1 MQLSR
6 VVWQEGMHLAQH
18 HFQAQSRYVESAV
31 HFAFTSLFFAP
42 YGLTGITLDA
52 DALHNGTIVLQH
64 AQGIMPDGLAFD
76 IDASDPPPA
85 PFVIGDRF
93 SPTHDSHLVM
103 LTIPAYQP
111 DRANFVAPNGPG
123 TPQARFAPVT
133 VSVLDDTRGRDERPV
148 SVGRKNFEL
157 ALDDAVPPNRIAMP
171 IARVRRGGKGHF
183 VYDPEYIPPILHLA
197 ASARL
202 MEIVQRLVTVLDEKS
217 SSMSRGRTGAVA
229 DFARQEVAGF
239 WLLHTINA
247 SVAPLRHLLQVKR
260 VHPERLYLE
269 MARLAGGLCT
279 FSLDAHP
286 RDVPIYNHDQL
297 TDCFDFLDRFIRAGV
312 ELVRPTHVVNIPFTR
327 TRASLHTAPI
337 TDARC
342 LGPSRWI
349 LGVRSNLDPVM
360 LAARVP
366 QLMKVCAKVWIE
378 ELVRRAF
385 PGMPLT
391 HLPVPPAGITPRSD
405 TQYFLVAQT
414 GACWNEMLKPPS
426 EIGAYVPDGIP
437 NAELD
442 LTVLLDS

>member
-31 HFAFTSLFFAP
+31 HFALSSLFFAP
-42 YGLTGITLDA
+42 YGLTGISLDA

-64 AQGIMPDGLAFD
+64 AQGIMPDGLSFD

-111 DRANFVAPNGPG
+111 DRANFLAPDGPS
-123 TPQARFAPVT
+123 TPRARFAPVT
-133 VSVLDDTRGRDERPV
+133 ISVLDDTRGRDERPV

-157 ALDDAVPPNRIAMP
+157 ALDDAIRPNHVAMP
-171 IARVRRGGKGHF
+171 VARVRRGGKGHF
-183 VYDPEYIPPILHLA
+183 IYDPEYIPPLLHLG
-197 ASARL
+197 ASSRL

-217 SSMSRGRTGAVA
+217 GSMSRGRTGSVA

-239 WLLHTINA
+239 WLLHTVNA

-260 VHPERLYLE
+260 VHPERVYVE

-286 RDVPIYNHDQL
+286 RDIPLYNQDEL
-297 TDCFDFLDRFIRAGV
+297 TDCFDALDRFIRAGV
-312 ELVRPTHVVNIPFTR
+312 ELVRPSHVVTVPLTR
-327 TRASLHTAPI
+327 TQPALYTGTVNDPRA
-337 TDARC
+337 

-349 LGVRSNLDPVM
+349 LGVRSPLDPVT

-366 QLMKVCAKVWIE
+366 QLMKVCASVWIQ

-391 HLPVPPAGITPRSD
+391 HLPIPPAGINPRSD

-414 GACWNEMLKPPS
+414 GACWNEMKKPPS

-437 NAELD
+437 DPELE
-442 LTVLLDS
+442 LTVLLDA

>member
-18 HFQAQSRYVESAV
+18 HFQAQSRYVETAV
-31 HFAFTSLFFAP
+31 HFALSSLFFAP
-42 YGLTGITLDA
+42 YGLTGITLDG

-64 AQGIMPDGLAFD
+64 AQGIMPDGLPFD
-76 IDASDPPPA
+76 IDASDAPPA

-111 DRANFVAPNGPG
+111 DRANCLPPDGPSAPR
-123 TPQARFAPVT
+123 ARFAPVAI
-133 VSVLDDTRGRDERPV
+133 SVLDDTRGRDERSV
-148 SVGRKNFEL
+148 SVGRKNFAL
-157 ALDDAVPPNRIAMP
+157 ALDDAVAADHIAMP

-183 VYDPEYIPPILHLA
+183 VYDPEYIPPLLHLG

-202 MEIVQRLVTVLDEKS
+202 LEIVQRLVNVLDEKS
-217 SSMSRGRTGAVA
+217 SSMSRGRTGSVA

-239 WLLHTINA
+239 WLLHTVNA

-260 VHPERLYLE
+260 VHPERLYVE

-286 RDVPIYNHDQL
+286 HDIPLYDHDQL
-297 TDCFDFLDRFIRAGV
+297 TDCFDTLDRFIRAGV
-312 ELVRPTHVVNIPFTR
+312 ELVSPTHSVVIPLSR
-327 TRASLHTAPI
+327 TAPSLYTAAV
-337 TDARC
+337 TDPRC

-349 LGVRSNLDPVM
+349 LGVRSNLDPVT
-360 LAARVP
+360 LATRVP
-366 QLMKVCAKVWIE
+366 QLVKFCSRAWIQ

-385 PGMPLT
+385 PGMSLT
-391 HLPVPPAGITPRSD
+391 HLPIPPAGITPRSD
-405 TQYFLVAQT
+405 AQYFLIAQT
-414 GACWNEMLKPPS
+414 GGCWETMRKQP
-426 EIGAYVPDGIP
+426 EIGVYVPDGIP
-437 NAELD
+437 MPELE
-442 LTVLLDS
+442 LTVLLDA

>member
-1 MQLSR
+1 
-6 VVWQEGMHLAQH
+6 MHLAQH

-31 HFAFTSLFFAP
+31 HFALTSLFFAP
-42 YGLTGITLDA
+42 HGLTGIALDA

-64 AQGIMPDGLAFD
+64 AQGMMPDGLAFD

-103 LTIPAYQP
+103 LMIPAYQP
-111 DRANFVAPNGPG
+111 DRANILAPDGP
-123 TPQARFAPVT
+123 TAPRARFAPAT
-133 VSVLDDTRGRDERPV
+133 ISVLDDTRGLDARSV

-157 ALDDAVPPNRIAMP
+157 ALDNGVPPNYVAMP

-183 VYDPEYIPPILHLA
+183 IYDPDYIPPLLHLG
-197 ASARL
+197 ASPRL
-202 MEIVQRLVTVLDEKS
+202 MEIVQRLVMVLDEKS
-217 SSMSRGRTGAVA
+217 GSMSRGRTGSVA

-239 WLLHTINA
+239 WLLHTVNA

-260 VHPERLYLE
+260 VHPERVYVE

-286 RDVPIYNHDQL
+286 RDVPLYDHDQL
-297 TDCFDFLDRFIRAGV
+297 TDCFDTLDRFIRAGL
-312 ELVRPTHVVNIPFTR
+312 ELVRPSHVVTISLARNRP
-327 TRASLHTAPI
+327 SLHTATI
-337 TDARC
+337 TDSRC

-349 LGVRSNLDPVM
+349 LGVRSTLDPVT

-366 QLMKVCAKVWIE
+366 QLMKVCASVWLP

-391 HLPVPPAGITPRSD
+391 HLPLPPAGITPRSD
-405 TQYFLVAQT
+405 MQYFLVAQT
-414 GACWNEMLKPPS
+414 GACWNEMKKTPS
-426 EIGAYVPDGIP
+426 EIGAYVPDTIP
-437 NAELD
+437 DAELE
-442 LTVLLDS
+442 LTVLLDA